1 MTAAPRWYQPLQQYL
16 QRHQPR
22 SLRVRL
28 LGLLLVV
35 VLLAAALQ
43 GVLAYRSALAEAD
56 ALFDY
61 QMQQTALALRA
72 GLPLNVQGSDVR
84 GPVEEGG
91 AELVIQVWTNEGL
104 RIFES
109 AFGTALPQVAVLGF
123 ANVQARG
130 EPYRVFSLQT
140 RAQVIQVAQAVAV
153 RQRMARTLAWRTVAP
168 LALMLP
174 LLGLAVWWVLGVSLA
189 PVERVRRQL
198 AARAAQDLSP
208 VTEQGLPS
216 EVRPLVQE
224 LNLLFARV
232 QQAFDAQQHFVAD
245 AAHELRSPLAALKL
259 QVQGL
264 QRAGDAPARGVAL
277 QRLSAGVD
285 RAVRLVEQL
294 LALAR
299 SEAGAAS
306 GALSQSVEL
315 AEVARL
321 ALADATPA
329 AQARGIDIG
338 LADSHAGAVRGQ
350 REALRMLARNLLDNA
365 IKYTPP
371 GGTVDVQVLA
381 QDGQLLL
388 TVQDSGPG
396 IAPQERARVLDRFYR
411 ANGEQGS
418 EVQGSGLGLAIVQ
431 SIARWH
437 GAQLELDAS
446 PRLGGLRVT
455 LRFALATPAQAT
467 PPPPPESAA

>member
-1 MTAAPRWYQPLQQYL
+1 MTAAQRWQQQLRLY
-16 QRHQPR
+16 QPR

-35 VLLAAALQ
+35 VVLAAALQ

-72 GLPLNVQGSDVR
+72 GLPLNAQGSDVR

-91 AELVIQVWTNEGL
+91 AELVVQVWTNEGL

-140 RAQVIQVAQAVAV
+140 RAQVIQVAQAVSV

-174 LLGLAVWWVLGVSLA
+174 LLVLAVWWVLGVSLA

-232 QQAFDAQQHFVAD
+232 QRAFDTQQHFVAD

-264 QRAGDAPARGVAL
+264 QRAADAPARVVAL
-277 QRLSAGVD
+277 DRLSAGVD

-294 LALAR
+294 LELAR
-299 SEAGAAS
+299 SEAGATS

-321 ALADATPA
+321 ALADAMPA

-338 LADSHAGAVRGQ
+338 LAESDAGAVRGQ
-350 REALRMLARNLLDNA
+350 REALRMLVRNLLDNA

-381 QDGQLLL
+381 EGEHLLL

-396 IAPQERARVLDRFYR
+396 IAPQERERALDRFYR
-411 ANGEQGS
+411 ANGVQGNG
-418 EVQGSGLGLAIVQ
+418 VQGSGLGLAIVQ
-431 SIARWH
+431 SIAQWH
-437 GAQLELDAS
+437 GAHLELDAS
-446 PRLGGLRVT
+446 PRLGGLRVA
-455 LRFALATPAQAT
+455 LRFALAAPMQSTT
-467 PPPPPESAA
+467 PPLPPESAA